1 MSKEPLKWNSENVE
15 ELYLQSIIKVVGI
28 LSPICLF
35 INVFELST
43 NDSTHS
49 VQTGNKMKF
58 ILFFKISFSEN

>member
-1 MSKEPLKWNSENVE
+1 MSKEPLKWKSENVE

-49 VQTGNKMKF
+49 VQTGNK
-58 ILFFKISFSEN
+58 